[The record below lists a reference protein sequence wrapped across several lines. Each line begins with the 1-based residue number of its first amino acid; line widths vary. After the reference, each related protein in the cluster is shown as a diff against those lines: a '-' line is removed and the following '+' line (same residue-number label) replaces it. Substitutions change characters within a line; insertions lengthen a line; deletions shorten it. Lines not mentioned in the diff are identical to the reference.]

1 MNMDLYLKYPGIIDE
16 DGKVISGT
24 CFQSIAAEAD
34 THARKGQYDKAVE
47 FYTLALTI
55 HNKGIE
61 DGIKDNEGLAVPDQQ
76 ANNNTSID
84 PSLNIDK
91 ALLVS
96 RSECYLK
103 LGNTEA
109 SLEDA
114 NKALK
119 IDPTYCKAIYQK
131 AETLY
136 MMSDFEMALVFFH
149 RGNQLRPELPEFSSG
164 IHKAQEAIN
173 NSIGNPKE
181 CHIKDIKDKV
191 KKNRQKSTPGS
202 KKSTEVTTSITDDNN
217 SKGSLG
223 FINKSDTNEFLNK
236 INGGDSLDKKNNL
249 LDINKHKSG
258 SPDGSS
264 YKQSNKFTDYQ
275 LLGELYVDKQ
285 YLIDFANDKSFN
297 THPNE
302 EINKIIDEGL
312 KYLKEREDFWRQ
324 QNPLYVRKSTKIT
337 PPHFNNNNNNNN
349 NKMLDVVTNSKLK
362 STKKSTKKA
371 TTTKPEHKNS
381 TSNVSSIEKPPVIN
395 NPSQVVA

>member
-1 MNMDLYLKYPGIIDE
+1 MDLYLKYPGIIDE
-16 DGKVISGT
+16 DGKVVSGT

-34 THARKGQYDKAVE
+34 AHARKGQYDKAVD
-47 FYTLALTI
+47 FYTLALII
-55 HNKGIE
+55 HNRNFE
-61 DGIKDNEGLAVPDQQ
+61 DDMKEGAGLAVSDQQ
-76 ANNNTSID
+76 NQSDAAQD
-84 PSLNIDK
+84 PAKNIDK

-136 MMSDFEMALVFFH
+136 MMSNFEMALVFFH
-149 RGNQLRPELPEFSSG
+149 RGNQLRPELPEFSLG

-181 CHIKDIKDKV
+181 CHIVDIKNKVRKSKCKDKTA
-191 KKNRQKSTPGS
+191 SG
-202 KKSTEVTTSITDDNN
+202 KKSAEPSPSTIENDRKS
-217 SKGSLG
+217 SLG
-223 FINKSDTNEFLNK
+223 FIMNKSDTNDFLSK
-236 INGGDSLDKKNNL
+236 INGNNSLNKKKDSTDSNKKHNA
-249 LDINKHKSG
+249 KSG
-258 SPDGSS
+258 SPDGSQ
-264 YKQSNKFTDYQ
+264 YIQSNRYTDYQ
-275 LLGELYVDKQ
+275 LLGELYIDKQ

-297 THPNE
+297 SHPNE
-302 EINKIIDEGL
+302 EINHIIDEGL

-337 PPHFNNNNNNNN
+337 PRYTTGPKHL
-349 NKMLDVVTNSKLK
+349 NKNDTEGIE
-362 STKKSTKKA
+362 
-371 TTTKPEHKNS
+371 TTTKKKAAKNS
-381 TSNVSSIEKPPVIN
+381 SNKKSQQTASISTIEKPPVIN
-395 NPSQVVA
+395 QSQVVV

>member
-1 MNMDLYLKYPGIIDE
+1 MDLYLKYPGIIDE

-34 THARKGQYDKAVE
+34 SHARKGQYDKAVE
-47 FYTLALTI
+47 FYTLALII
-55 HNKGIE
+55 HNKGLE
-61 DGIKDNEGLAVPDQQ
+61 DELKDNAGLAVPDQQ
-76 ANNNTSID
+76 ASGIAAID
-84 PSLNIDK
+84 PAKNIDK

-96 RSECYLK
+96 RSECHLK

-149 RGNQLRPELPEFSSG
+149 RGNQLRPELPEFSLG

-173 NSIGNPKE
+173 NSIGDPKE

-191 KKNRQKSTPGS
+191 RKNQGNKSGRKPTPT
-202 KKSTEVTTSITDDNN
+202 KKSEASSSITDNTA
-217 SKGSLG
+217 SKLSLG
-223 FINKSDTNEFLNK
+223 FMSNKSGTAEFLNK
-236 INGGDSLDKKNNL
+236 INGSDSLEKKKGSVDL
-249 LDINKHKSG
+249 ASTYDSTSPESLHK
-258 SPDGSS
+258 P
-264 YKQSNKFTDYQ
+264 SNKYTDYQ

-337 PPHFNNNNNNNN
+337 PRYTKMVKENNE
-349 NKMLDVVTNSKLK
+349 KPLPLTK
-362 STKKSTKKA
+362 STKKKTKK
-371 TTTKPEHKNS
+371 TTSAADTK
-381 TSNVSSIEKPPVIN
+381 NVSSIEKPPVIN
-395 NPSQVVA
+395 NSSQVVV

>member
-1 MNMDLYLKYPGIIDE
+1 MDLYLKYPGIIDE

-34 THARKGQYDKAVE
+34 SHARKGQYDKAVE
-47 FYTLALTI
+47 FYTLALII
-55 HNKGIE
+55 HNKGLE
-61 DGIKDNEGLAVPDQQ
+61 DELKDNAGLAVPDQQ
-76 ANNNTSID
+76 ASGIAAID
-84 PSLNIDK
+84 PAKNIDK

-96 RSECYLK
+96 RSECHLK

-149 RGNQLRPELPEFSSG
+149 RGNQLRPELPEFSLG

-173 NSIGNPKE
+173 NSIGDPKE

-191 KKNRQKSTPGS
+191 RKNQGNKLGRKSTPT
-202 KKSTEVTTSITDDNN
+202 KKSEASSSITDNTA
-217 SKGSLG
+217 SKLSLG
-223 FINKSDTNEFLNK
+223 FMSNKSGTAEFLNK
-236 INGGDSLDKKNNL
+236 INGSDSLEKKKGSVDL
-249 LDINKHKSG
+249 ASTYDSTSPESLHK
-258 SPDGSS
+258 P
-264 YKQSNKFTDYQ
+264 SNKYTDYQ

-337 PPHFNNNNNNNN
+337 PRYTKMVKENNE
-349 NKMLDVVTNSKLK
+349 KPLPLTK
-362 STKKSTKKA
+362 STKKKTKK
-371 TTTKPEHKNS
+371 TTSAADTK
-381 TSNVSSIEKPPVIN
+381 NVSSIEKPPVIN
-395 NPSQVVA
+395 NSSQVVV

>member
-1 MNMDLYLKYPGIIDE
+1 MVLYLKYPGIIDE
-16 DGKVISGT
+16 DGKVVSGT

-34 THARKGQYDKAVE
+34 AHARKGQYDKAVE

-55 HNKGIE
+55 HNRNLE
-61 DGIKDNEGLAVPDQQ
+61 DDLKEGAGLAVPDQQ
-76 ANNNTSID
+76 EGNNAQQD
-84 PSLNIDK
+84 PGKNIDK

-103 LGNTEA
+103 LGNTEN

-149 RGNQLRPELPEFSSG
+149 RGNQLRPELPEFSLG

-181 CHIKDIKDKV
+181 CHIRDIKDKV
-191 KKNRQKSTPGS
+191 RKTKSKRSDTSGVNS
-202 KKSTEVTTSITDDNN
+202 NDGCTTTTNN
-217 SKGSLG
+217 SNSKSSLE
-223 FINKSDTNEFLNK
+223 FMNKSGTNDFLNK
-236 INGGDSLDKKNNL
+236 INGSDNLNKKKDSF
-249 LDINKHKSG
+249 DINKKHNSKAG
-258 SPDGSS
+258 SPEGTT
-264 YKQSNKFTDYQ
+264 YKTSNKYTDYQ

-302 EINKIIDEGL
+302 DIYKIIDEGL
-312 KYLKEREDFWRQ
+312 KFLKEREDFWRQ

-337 PPHFNNNNNNNN
+337 PRY
-349 NKMLDVVTNSKLK
+349 TT
-362 STKKSTKKA
+362 STKKSDATKMKKK
-371 TTTKPEHKNS
+371 TIKKTTKTTEKEPSSTNINKTNS
-381 TSNVSSIEKPPVIN
+381 GLIEKSPVIN
-395 NPSQVVA
+395 SQSVVV

>member
-1 MNMDLYLKYPGIIDE
+1 MDLYLKYPGIIDE

-34 THARKGQYDKAVE
+34 AHARKGQYDKAVE
-47 FYTLALTI
+47 FYTLALII
-55 HNKGIE
+55 HNKGSE
-61 DGIKDNEGLAVPDQQ
+61 DDLKDNAGLAVPDQQ
-76 ANNNTSID
+76 AAGSAVID
-84 PSLNIDK
+84 PAKNIDK

-96 RSECYLK
+96 RSECHLK

-114 NKALK
+114 NKALR

-149 RGNQLRPELPEFSSG
+149 RGNQLRPELPEFSLG

-173 NSIGNPKE
+173 NSIGDPKE

-191 KKNRQKSTPGS
+191 RKNQGNKLGRKSTPT
-202 KKSTEVTTSITDDNN
+202 KKSEASSSITDNTA
-217 SKGSLG
+217 SKLSLG
-223 FINKSDTNEFLNK
+223 FMSNKSGTAEFLNK
-236 INGGDSLDKKNNL
+236 INGSDSLDKKKDSVDLASNTYDSISPESL
-249 LDINKHKSG
+249 HK
-258 SPDGSS
+258 P
-264 YKQSNKFTDYQ
+264 SNKYTDYQ

-324 QNPLYVRKSTKIT
+324 QNPLYVRKSSKIT
-337 PPHFNNNNNNNN
+337 PRYTKMVKENNE
-349 NKMLDVVTNSKLK
+349 KPMPLTK
-362 STKKSTKKA
+362 STKKKTKK
-371 TTTKPEHKNS
+371 TTS
-381 TSNVSSIEKPPVIN
+381 TTDTNNVKSIEKPPVIN
-395 NPSQVVA
+395 NPSQVVV

>member
-1 MNMDLYLKYPGIIDE
+1 MDLYLKYPGIIDE
-16 DGKVISGT
+16 DGKVLSGT

-34 THARKGQYDKAVE
+34 AHARKGQYDKAVE
-47 FYTLALTI
+47 FYSLALII
-55 HNKGIE
+55 HNK
-61 DGIKDNEGLAVPDQQ
+61 DLQDNLTDNANLAVADQQ
-76 ANNNTSID
+76 ANNGASDQNI
-84 PSLNIDK
+84 NIDK

-149 RGNQLRPELPEFSSG
+149 RGNQLRPELPEFSLG

-181 CHIKDIKDKV
+181 CHIQDIKNKV
-191 KKNRQKSTPGS
+191 RKGRSKSSQKSAPT
-202 KKSTEVTTSITDDNN
+202 KKSEPTTSISETSNR
-217 SKGSLG
+217 
-223 FINKSDTNEFLNK
+223 SDTAEFLNK
-236 INGGDSLDKKNNL
+236 INGGEGLDKKKNSMELSKKFNGKNVSTEGSL
-249 LDINKHKSG
+249 YKKS
-258 SPDGSS
+258 D
-264 YKQSNKFTDYQ
+264 KFTDYQ

-302 EINKIIDEGL
+302 EINNIIDEGL

-324 QNPLYVRKSTKIT
+324 QNPLYVRKSTKVT
-337 PPHFNNNNNNNN
+337 PRIPTNKNKVVVNNA
-349 NKMLDVVTNSKLK
+349 TTSKPK
-362 STKKSTKKA
+362 KNTKK
-371 TTTKPEHKNS
+371 TTMENTN
-381 TSNVSSIEKPPVIN
+381 NVSSIEKPPVIN
-395 NPSQVVA
+395 NKSQV

>member
-1 MNMDLYLKYPGIIDE
+1 
-16 DGKVISGT
+16 
-24 CFQSIAAEAD
+24 FQSIAAEAD
-34 THARKGQYDKAVE
+34 SHARKGQYDKAVE
-47 FYTLALTI
+47 FYTLALII
-55 HNKGIE
+55 HNK
-61 DGIKDNEGLAVPDQQ
+61 
-76 ANNNTSID
+76 
-84 PSLNIDK
+84 DK

-114 NKALK
+114 NKALR

-149 RGNQLRPELPEFSSG
+149 RGNQLRPELPEFSLG

-181 CHIKDIKDKV
+181 CHIQDIKNKV
-191 KKNRQKSTPGS
+191 RKNQGGKSGQKSTPI
-202 KKSTEVTTSITDDNN
+202 KKNEPITSISDEAT
-217 SKGSLG
+217 SKSSLG
-223 FINKSDTNEFLNK
+223 FINKSDTAEFLNK
-236 INGGDSLDKKNNL
+236 INGGDN
-249 LDINKHKSG
+249 
-258 SPDGSS
+258 
-264 YKQSNKFTDYQ
+264 YQ

-324 QNPLYVRKSTKIT
+324 QNPLYVRKSTK
-337 PPHFNNNNNNNN
+337 
-349 NKMLDVVTNSKLK
+349 
-362 STKKSTKKA
+362 
-371 TTTKPEHKNS
+371 
-381 TSNVSSIEKPPVIN
+381 
-395 NPSQVVA
+395 

>member
-1 MNMDLYLKYPGIIDE
+1 MDLYLKYPGIIDE
-16 DGKVISGT
+16 DGKVVSGT

-34 THARKGQYDKAVE
+34 AHARKGQYEKAVD
-47 FYTLALTI
+47 FYTLALAI
-55 HNKGIE
+55 HNRNLE
-61 DGIKDNEGLAVPDQQ
+61 DDLKDNSGLAVPDQQ
-76 ANNNTSID
+76 DGDIQQD
-84 PSLNIDK
+84 PGKNIDK

-103 LGNTEA
+103 LGNTES

-149 RGNQLRPELPEFSSG
+149 RGNQSRPELPEFSLG

-173 NSIGNPKE
+173 NSIGDPKE

-191 KKNRQKSTPGS
+191 QKNRSKQKGAAGKRSTEPSTSAIVKSNSKNSFGFMNKSETDEFLYKISGGDNICNKKNSIDLS
-202 KKSTEVTTSITDDNN
+202 KKYNNKTS
-217 SKGSLG
+217 
-223 FINKSDTNEFLNK
+223 
-236 INGGDSLDKKNNL
+236 SLDGL
-249 LDINKHKSG
+249 
-258 SPDGSS
+258 S
-264 YKQSNKFTDYQ
+264 YKQCNKHTDYQ

-285 YLIDFANDKSFN
+285 YLVDFANDKSFN

-337 PPHFNNNNNNNN
+337 PRY
-349 NKMLDVVTNSKLK
+349 TT
-362 STKKSTKKA
+362 STKNKTKNEVTSFKKKTTNKPA
-371 TTTKPEHKNS
+371 KTTEINQTTTNM
-381 TSNVSSIEKPPVIN
+381 SSIEKPPVIN
-395 NPSQVVA
+395 NQSQLVA

>member
-1 MNMDLYLKYPGIIDE
+1 MDLYLKYPGIIDE

-24 CFQSIAAEAD
+24 CFQSVAAEAD
-34 THARKGQYDKAVE
+34 AHARKGQYDKAVE
-47 FYTLALTI
+47 FYTLALII
-55 HNKGIE
+55 HNKGLDE
-61 DGIKDNEGLAVPDQQ
+61 EIKDNAGLAVPDQQ
-76 ANNNTSID
+76 AAGNAAAD
-84 PSLNIDK
+84 PSKNIDK

-114 NKALK
+114 NKALR

-149 RGNQLRPELPEFSSG
+149 RGNQLRPELPEFSLG

-173 NSIGNPKE
+173 NSIGDPKK
-181 CHIKDIKDKV
+181 CHIQDIKNKV
-191 KKNRQKSTPGS
+191 RKNQGNRKPTPTKKNETSS
-202 KKSTEVTTSITDDNN
+202 SISDNTTS
-217 SKGSLG
+217 KLSLG
-223 FINKSDTNEFLNK
+223 FMSNKSGTAEFLNK
-236 INGGDSLDKKNNL
+236 INGGDSLDKKKDSMDLTKKYNG
-249 LDINKHKSG
+249 K
-258 SPDGSS
+258 DGSS
-264 YKQSNKFTDYQ
+264 ESLHKPSNKYTDYQ

-337 PPHFNNNNNNNN
+337 PPYTRLTKDKNE
-349 NKMLDVVTNSKLK
+349 KPKI
-362 STKKSTKKA
+362 TKKKTKKTTSA
-371 TTTKPEHKNS
+371 TDNTN
-381 TSNVSSIEKPPVIN
+381 NVSSIEKPPVIN
-395 NPSQVVA
+395 NPSQV

>member
-1 MNMDLYLKYPGIIDE
+1 MDLYLKYPGIIDE

-34 THARKGQYDKAVE
+34 AHARKGQYDKAVE
-47 FYTLALTI
+47 FYTLALII
-55 HNKGIE
+55 HNKGLE
-61 DGIKDNEGLAVPDQQ
+61 DDLKDNAGMAVPDQQ
-76 ANNNTSID
+76 ATSNVVVD
-84 PSLNIDK
+84 PAKNIDK

-114 NKALK
+114 DKALK

-149 RGNQLRPELPEFSSG
+149 RGNQLRPELPEFSLG

-181 CHIKDIKDKV
+181 CHIQDIKNKV
-191 KKNRQKSTPGS
+191 RKTKGRKLSQKTVPIKK
-202 KKSTEVTTSITDDNN
+202 TEISASLTDDTN
-217 SKGSLG
+217 SKSSLG
-223 FINKSDTNEFLNK
+223 FKSDTAEFLNK
-236 INGGDSLDKKNNL
+236 INGGDNLGKKKDSIDLSKKYNNKSSSPEGSLYKK
-249 LDINKHKSG
+249 
-258 SPDGSS
+258 
-264 YKQSNKFTDYQ
+264 SNKYTDYQ

-324 QNPLYVRKSTKIT
+324 QNPLYVRKSTKVT
-337 PPHFNNNNNNNN
+337 PRYTTKKP
-349 NKMLDVVTNSKLK
+349 KAEETSSKKTK
-362 STKKSTKKA
+362 STNKKA
-371 TTTKPEHKNS
+371 TKTAKTDKTTGSQKAS
-381 TSNVSSIEKPPVIN
+381 SGNVSSIEKPPVIN
-395 NPSQVVA
+395 SPSQIVA